1 MNCLPIV
8 ISLVAD
14 DAGRELYGG
23 DSKRFQELNLE
34 EGERIRGERWP
45 RKRVSIS
52 CLSCLWIEEKK

>member
-34 EGERIRGERWP
+34 EGERIRGER
-45 RKRVSIS
+45 
-52 CLSCLWIEEKK
+52 